1 MTTLRHAA
9 LANFLWALPATR
21 PVAAQQ
27 SPVQPVS
34 WSLSLGLGG
43 NALFGPSLGAEIVW
57 YDAFGLRAGV
67 GYDWYSPTRVVPL
80 EAVGL
85 FGGRGSQ
92 LEVAIGVTIATE
104 GKGDPWNLG
113 RHAVV
118 LHGLSRLPTPRRE
131 WVPVSYRRRSV
142 ALDEQHY
149 SLGRDDVW
157 DAAAGCREA
166 ALNRL
171 T

>member
-1 MTTLRHAA
+1 MTILRHAA

-104 GKGDPWNLG
+104 GKGDPWNWDGTQTFFTGFLG
-113 RHAVV
+113 YRHHAANGFLFRIGVV
-118 LHGLSRLPTPRRE
+118 PLLWTNNTIPWVAMTFGMQLP
-131 WVPVSYRRRSV
+131 
-142 ALDEQHY
+142 
-149 SLGRDDVW
+149 G
-157 DAAAGCREA
+157 AARQ
-166 ALNRL
+166 R
-171 T
+171 